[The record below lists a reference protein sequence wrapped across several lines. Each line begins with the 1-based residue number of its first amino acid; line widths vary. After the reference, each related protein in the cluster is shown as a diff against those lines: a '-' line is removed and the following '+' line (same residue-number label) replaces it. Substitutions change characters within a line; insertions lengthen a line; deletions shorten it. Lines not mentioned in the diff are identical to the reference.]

1 MAWNTNLHWRLP
13 ITCLVLQAAMV
24 VLFGVFVRYDI
35 HADVH
40 WWYERNRKNLSNME
54 NEFYYRYPSFQDV
67 HAMVFVGF
75 GFLMTFLQRY
85 GFGAVGFN
93 FLLAAFGIQWALLM
107 QGWLHHFEGKHIYLG
122 IEGLIN
128 ADFCVASSCVAFGAV
143 LGKVSPV
150 QLLIMTFFQVTLFS
164 VNEYIVLNLL
174 KAKDAGGSMTIHTFG
189 AYFGLTVTWILYRRN
204 LEQSKQRQSSVYHS
218 DLFAMIGTLFLWMYW
233 PSFNSAISNHGDSQ
247 HRAVLNTYCSLA
259 ASVLTSVAV
268 SSAVHK
274 RGKLDMVH
282 IQNATLAGGVG
293 VGTAAEMMLMPYGA
307 LIVGFFCGLFS
318 TLGFVY
324 LTPFLE
330 SHLRIQD
337 TCGIHNLHGI
347 PGIIGG
353 IVGAVTAVYAQPN
366 VYETGFLH
374 PFHFESLNPD
384 SSSTQAQGK
393 FQVYG
398 LLVSLAMALVGGA
411 IVGLILRL
419 PIWGQAA
426 DENCFDDTIYWEI
439 HEENAVYLPEDPT
452 LKPPTPLVPSLP
464 LASAVPTT
472 SLVP

>member
-324 LTPFLE
+324 LTVA
-330 SHLRIQD
+330 S
-337 TCGIHNLHGI
+337 
-347 PGIIGG
+347 
-353 IVGAVTAVYAQPN
+353 
-366 VYETGFLH
+366 
-374 PFHFESLNPD
+374 
-384 SSSTQAQGK
+384 
-393 FQVYG
+393 
-398 LLVSLAMALVGGA
+398 
-411 IVGLILRL
+411 
-419 PIWGQAA
+419 W
-426 DENCFDDTIYWEI
+426 
-439 HEENAVYLPEDPT
+439 
-452 LKPPTPLVPSLP
+452 VP
-464 LASAVPTT
+464 
-472 SLVP
+472 

>member
-150 QLLIMTFFQVTLFS
+150 QLLIMTFFQAPSSCGCTGPASIQPFQTTETAS
-164 VNEYIVLNLL
+164 
-174 KAKDAGGSMTIHTFG
+174 T
-189 AYFGLTVTWILYRRN
+189 
-204 LEQSKQRQSSVYHS
+204 EQSSTPTAPWQP
-218 DLFAMIGTLFLWMYW
+218 A
-233 PSFNSAISNHGDSQ
+233 
-247 HRAVLNTYCSLA
+247 CSPQWQCPA
-259 ASVLTSVAV
+259 PCTRGAS
-268 SSAVHK
+268 
-274 RGKLDMVH
+274 
-282 IQNATLAGGVG
+282 
-293 VGTAAEMMLMPYGA
+293 
-307 LIVGFFCGLFS
+307 
-318 TLGFVY
+318 
-324 LTPFLE
+324 
-330 SHLRIQD
+330 
-337 TCGIHNLHGI
+337 
-347 PGIIGG
+347 
-353 IVGAVTAVYAQPN
+353 
-366 VYETGFLH
+366 
-374 PFHFESLNPD
+374 
-384 SSSTQAQGK
+384 
-393 FQVYG
+393 
-398 LLVSLAMALVGGA
+398 
-411 IVGLILRL
+411 
-419 PIWGQAA
+419 
-426 DENCFDDTIYWEI
+426 
-439 HEENAVYLPEDPT
+439 
-452 LKPPTPLVPSLP
+452 
-464 LASAVPTT
+464 
-472 SLVP
+472 